1 MTEHERT
8 TGQPT
13 HTDLGAGE
21 HERRMDELDES
32 PGGDALNGDSLD
44 DDDTEADVIPGAGSD
59 DDSSHGGL

>member
-32 PGGDALNGDSLD
+32 PGGEALNED

-59 DDSSHGGL
+59 EGSSHGGL